1 MKSRAASSL
10 VLAFLF
16 SSAAAEA
23 ATPPRI
29 KTGDSNR
36 ARRAT
41 VAHKAAVPVIK
52 TGPSKRARQRAVA
65 HQATLP
71 PIKIGDSN
79 RVPACATPGRLMAY
93 ATARNGNLDERFA
106 PIATEYMRHGEE
118 LGVRWDYAF
127 FQMLVETGN
136 LSFKRGNGHSGDV
149 KPSQN
154 NFAGLGATGGG
165 VPGESFPNV
174 ATGVKAHLQHVQLYA
189 GDRIEDPVADRTRK
203 IQAWRVLTSWQRGV
217 KAPITFTDLARQWAP
232 KDTGYSKSIGAVAKR
247 FYGGFCDKPDPQPEL
262 VQEARG
268 GRGQRV
274 AVASATSGRV
284 AGAAVVKKAAEPAF
298 AYGDGA
304 RSGLGAAALARS
316 GAEPAGVATEA
327 EQMEPSAQPPSA
339 SLKRQ
344 AGSDSEKL
352 ATVGQ
357 TQSPATAQTA
367 SAAGMAKRAAPKKC
381 RVWTASYGGQR
392 TIIIKAISDQYTN
405 YTVLDVNEGEEKREA
420 DAYIAAYAKGGQ
432 PVGEFANQTLALE
445 RAFEFCPEG

>member
-10 VLAFLF
+10 ILAILV

-23 ATPPRI
+23 AARPQI
-29 KTGDSNR
+29 KAAEGNR
-36 ARRAT
+36 ARRAA
-41 VAHKAAVPVIK
+41 VAARAAVPVVK
-52 TGPSKRARQRAVA
+52 TGFRKRARKPAA
-65 HQATLP
+65 GPQAALP
-71 PIKIGDSN
+71 PIKTRESN
-79 RVPACATPGRLMAY
+79 PVPACATPGRLMAY
-93 ATARNGNLDERFA
+93 AKARNGTLDERFA
-106 PIATEYMRHGEE
+106 PIATAYMRHGEE

-136 LSFKRGNGHSGDV
+136 LSFKRGNGAFGDV

-174 ATGVKAHLQHVQLYA
+174 ETGVKAHLQHVLLYA
-189 GDRIEDPVADRTRK
+189 GDRVEDPVADRTRK
-203 IQAWRVLTSWQRGV
+203 IQAWGVLTPWRRGL
-217 KAPITFTDLARQWAP
+217 KAPITFTDLTRQWAP
-232 KDTGYSKSIGAVAKR
+232 KNPDYSNSIGAVAKR
-247 FYGGFCDKPDPQPEL
+247 FYEGFCDQPDPQPEL

-268 GRGQRV
+268 GRGQKV
-274 AVASATSGRV
+274 AISGATSGRA
-284 AGAAVVKKAAEPAF
+284 AGAGQAF

-304 RSGLGAAALARS
+304 RSGLGAAALAKS
-316 GAEPAGVATEA
+316 STEPAGKAREA
-327 EQMEPSAQPPSA
+327 EPMEPSAPPPSA

-344 AGSDSEKL
+344 ARPNVEKSIT
-352 ATVGQ
+352 ASRTEH
-357 TQSPATAQTA
+357 PATAQIA
-367 SAAGMAKRAAPKKC
+367 AAAGSAVRAIPQKC

-392 TIIIKAISDQYTN
+392 AIIIKAVSDQYTN

-432 PVGEFANQTLALE
+432 QVGEFANQTLALE